1 MRADIPADDPA
12 GRAPRRHHDPLAAR
26 TVLVAPR
33 RAERPIEL
41 ASADHGAT
49 PLAECPFCAG
59 NERLTPP
66 DILRS
71 PTATAS
77 PWQARIIPNRYPFVE
92 ELPAESAA
100 REHSPATSQPAHGVH
115 DVVIESPDH
124 VRSILAVD
132 AARWHDVWELCRQRL
147 AMLAGRDDLAWATVF
162 KNSGPQ
168 AGASLEHLHSQL
180 VALDFVPPAIAA
192 ELAAARESPDGF
204 ADLVRQAETEG
215 RIVAEEGHLVALVP
229 HAIRQP
235 FETWIVPR
243 AAEAWFHATS
253 SDRVAA
259 LAALTQR
266 FVARLETIVPAADY
280 NWWLH
285 QAPHARCAATAPP
298 AGWRW
303 HLEILPRL
311 SSFAGFELGTGCHIS
326 VATPAESARLLR
338 S

>member
-41 ASADHGAT
+41 ASADHGGT

-100 REHSPATSQPAHGVH
+100 REHSPATSHPAHGVH

-266 FVARLETIVPAADY
+266 FVARLETIVPGADY